1 MDKQKCPTVLNKWE
15 IIRKIMSKPETFP
28 GFILR
33 QCVEVNDDVLS
44 PRIFV
49 IASGSRALKKMN
61 ENKWKNEKKRKDIPR
76 NFSNKPS

>member
-1 MDKQKCPTVLNKWE
+1 
-15 IIRKIMSKPETFP
+15 MSKPETFP

-61 ENKWKNEKKRKDIPR
+61 ENK
-76 NFSNKPS
+76 